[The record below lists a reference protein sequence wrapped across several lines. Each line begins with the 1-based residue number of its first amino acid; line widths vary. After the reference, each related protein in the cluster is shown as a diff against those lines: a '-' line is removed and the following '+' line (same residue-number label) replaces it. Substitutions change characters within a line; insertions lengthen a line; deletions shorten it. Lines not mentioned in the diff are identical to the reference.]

1 MTKCEKTAFIQIWIN
16 VFNAKLLL
24 VNEGIV
30 KVYISVCRRRDLAPF
45 SSVCW
50 SHAKIKP
57 FARRRTAKVAM
68 EYWPQAPRGALPI
81 RAKLL
86 TLPPPPPPPIK
97 TARGLQ
103 YTEQNFCYL
112 RNSIM
117 PVKPPSFSCFQ
128 MRLTNLSCNFKLLR
142 NSEIIAMRLVEFKIL
157 AWKA

>member
-1 MTKCEKTAFIQIWIN
+1 MWIN

-30 KVYISVCRRRDLAPF
+30 KFYISVCRRRDLAPF
-45 SSVCW
+45 SSVCS

-86 TLPPPPPPPIK
+86 TLPPPHPP
-97 TARGLQ
+97 
-103 YTEQNFCYL
+103 
-112 RNSIM
+112 
-117 PVKPPSFSCFQ
+117 
-128 MRLTNLSCNFKLLR
+128 
-142 NSEIIAMRLVEFKIL
+142 
-157 AWKA
+157 